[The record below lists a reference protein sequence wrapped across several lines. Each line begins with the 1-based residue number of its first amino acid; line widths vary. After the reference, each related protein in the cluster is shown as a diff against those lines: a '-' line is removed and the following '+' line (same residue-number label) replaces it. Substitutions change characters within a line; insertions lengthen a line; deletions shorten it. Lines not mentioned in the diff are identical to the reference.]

1 MTSHWTPCKTWNL
14 YPSKTLPLCF
24 SSSPSFHQLPLLTLQ
39 QRFHHPQP
47 PPWQVGSPCHTSQH
61 AAHLE
66 VVPPPHPLQQ
76 HAVNFSRVW
85 EKNIPWNAT
94 SESKNKNKKTNSP
107 WSVKGVYTMPSWENN
122 NMNKRKIQIE
132 NVVEVGMCSSF
143 DGKTCGGKS
152 LVQY

>member
-39 QRFHHPQP
+39 QIFHHPQP
-47 PPWQVGSPCHTSQH
+47 PPWQVGSPWHIPTCSS
-61 AAHLE
+61 
-66 VVPPPHPLQQ
+66 PRSRPPHSNNMLPT
-76 HAVNFSRVW
+76 SPRC
-85 EKNIPWNAT
+85 EKKNIPWNAT